1 MEEGLPLGINP
12 IYLLAQLLNLVI
24 LFVAL
29 YKFVFKRFLT
39 MLDERSARIK
49 KGLEDAEIA
58 GKRAAEAEEV
68 YQERIE
74 QAERDRRA
82 ILAKA
87 AQEAEKL
94 KEDILAK
101 AGDEARQIIVKE
113 REDFEAQ
120 RERAAAELRGQMTD
134 LVIMATR
141 KVVEQTTMGEATQRR
156 LIGEFLA
163 EVGELE

>member
-1 MEEGLPLGINP
+1 LEGGLPLGINP
-12 IYLLAQLLNLVI
+12 IYLLAQLLNLAI
-24 LFVAL
+24 LFFVL
-29 YKFVFKRFLT
+29 RKFVFKRFVT
-39 MLDERSARIK
+39 VLDERSTRIK
-49 KGLEDAEIA
+49 KGLEDAEVA

-74 QAERDRRA
+74 QAERERRA

-94 KEDILAK
+94 KEDILAE
-101 AGDEARQIIVKE
+101 AGDEARQIIAKE
-113 REDFEAQ
+113 REDFGAQ
-120 RERAAAELRGQMTD
+120 RAQAAAELRGQMTD
-134 LVIMATR
+134 LVVMATR
-141 KVVEQTTMGEATQRR
+141 KVVEQATMDDAAQRR

>member
-1 MEEGLPLGINP
+1 
-12 IYLLAQLLNLVI
+12 
-24 LFVAL
+24 
-29 YKFVFKRFLT
+29 
-39 MLDERSARIK
+39 
-49 KGLEDAEIA
+49 
-58 GKRAAEAEEV
+58 V

-74 QAERDRRA
+74 QAERERRA

-141 KVVEQTTMGEATQRR
+141 KVVEQTTMDEVTQRR
-156 LIGEFLA
+156 LVSEFLA

>member
-1 MEEGLPLGINP
+1 MEGGLPLGINP

-24 LFVAL
+24 LFVVL
-29 YKFVFKRFLT
+29 RKFVFKRFLT

-58 GKRAAEAEEV
+58 GKRAAEAEET
-68 YQERIE
+68 YRERIE
-74 QAERDRRA
+74 QAERERQA
-82 ILAKA
+82 VLAKA
-87 AQEAEKL
+87 AQEAGKL
-94 KEDILAK
+94 KEDVLAK
-101 AGDEARQIIVKE
+101 AREEARQIIAQE

-120 RERAAAELRGQMTD
+120 RQQAAAELRGQMTD

-141 KVVEQTTMGEATQRR
+141 KVVEQTMVDEATQRR

>member
-1 MEEGLPLGINP
+1 MEGGLPLGINP
-12 IYLLAQLLNLVI
+12 IYLLAQLLNLGI
-24 LFVAL
+24 LFGVL

-49 KGLEDAEIA
+49 KGLEEAEIA
-58 GKRAAEAEEV
+58 GKRAAEAEEA

-74 QAERDRRA
+74 QAERENRA
-82 ILAKA
+82 ILAEA
-87 AQEAEKL
+87 AREAEKL
-94 KEDILAK
+94 REDILAK
-101 AGDEARQIIVKE
+101 AREEAHQIIAQE

-120 RERAAAELRGQMTD
+120 RQQAAAELRGQMTD
-134 LVIMATR
+134 LVVLATR
-141 KVVEQTTMGEATQRR
+141 KVVEQTTMDEAMQRR

>member
-1 MEEGLPLGINP
+1 LEGGLPLGINP

-58 GKRAAEAEEV
+58 GKRAAEAEEA

-141 KVVEQTTMGEATQRR
+141 KVVEQTTMDEATQRR
-156 LIGEFLA
+156 LVSEFLA

>member
-1 MEEGLPLGINP
+1 
-12 IYLLAQLLNLVI
+12 LLAQLLNLVI
-24 LFVAL
+24 LFVVL
-29 YKFVFKRFLT
+29 RKFVFKRFLT
-39 MLDERSARIK
+39 MLEERSAGIK

-58 GKRAAEAEEV
+58 GKRAAEAEET

-74 QAERDRRA
+74 QADRERRA

-101 AGDEARQIIVKE
+101 AGDEARQIIAQE

-120 RERAAAELRGQMTD
+120 REQAAAELRGQMTD
-134 LVIMATR
+134 LVMQATR
-141 KVVEQTTMGEATQRR
+141 KVVEQTMVDEARQRR

>member
-1 MEEGLPLGINP
+1 MEGGLPLGINP
-12 IYLLAQLLNLVI
+12 IYLLAQLLNLAI
-24 LFVAL
+24 LFVVL
-29 YKFVFKRFLT
+29 RKFVLKRFVT
-39 MLDERSARIK
+39 ALDERSARIK
-49 KGLEDAEIA
+49 KGLQDAEIA
-58 GKRAAEAEEV
+58 GKRAAEAEEA

-101 AGDEARQIIVKE
+101 AGDEARQIISQE

-120 RERAAAELRGQMTD
+120 RQQAAAGLREQMMD
-134 LVIMATR
+134 LVVMATR
-141 KVVEQTTMGEATQRR
+141 KVVEQTTMDDATQRR

>member
-1 MEEGLPLGINP
+1 MGGLPLGINP
-12 IYLLAQLLNLVI
+12 LYLLAQLLNLVI
-24 LFVAL
+24 LFVVL
-29 YKFVFKRFLT
+29 YKFAFKRFQT
-39 MLDERSARIK
+39 TLDERSVRIK
-49 KGLEDAEIA
+49 EGLEAAEIA

-74 QAERDRRA
+74 QADRERRT

-94 KEDILAK
+94 KEDVLAE
-101 AGDEARQIIVKE
+101 AQEEARQIIAKE

-120 RERAAAELRGQMTD
+120 REQAAAELRGQMTD

-141 KVVEQTTMGEATQRR
+141 KVVEQTTVDEATQRR
-156 LIGEFLA
+156 LVSEFLA
-163 EVGELE
+163 EVGELG